1 VLENGS
7 RASALARWWEAV
19 LSAFRSYAESLFTR
33 DPSAPRPPNEETMP
47 MRYTG
52 EADLPAI
59 SDEEFTAVR
68 GSLRR
73 YTIVILKTGPRFEP
87 PDPGF
92 TSDVGRIILAHGR
105 RNASLRR
112 AGLMPIV
119 CPVSDDSDVAG
130 VSILD
135 ADREEAD
142 RIMSND
148 PGVLAD
154 VFTYEL
160 HEARGIPGSALPGEA
175 TA

>member
-19 LSAFRSYAESLFTR
+19 LSAFRGYAESLFAR
-33 DPSAPRPPNEETMP
+33 DPSAPRPPNEEARS

-52 EADLPAI
+52 EADLPTI
-59 SDEEFTAVR
+59 TDEEFTGVR
-68 GSLRR
+68 GSMRW
-73 YTIVILKTGPRFEP
+73 YTIVILKAGPRFEP

-92 TSDVGRIILAHGR
+92 TSEVGRIILAHGR

-119 CPVSDDSDVAG
+119 CPVTDDSDVAG

-135 ADREEAD
+135 ADRGEAD

-148 PGVLAD
+148 PGVLAG

-160 HEARGIPGSALPGEA
+160 HEARGIPRSALPGEA
-175 TA
+175 P

>member
-19 LSAFRSYAESLFTR
+19 LSAFRSYAESLFAR

-59 SDEEFTAVR
+59 SDDEFTAVR

-87 PDPGF
+87 PDPAF
-92 TSDVGRIILAHGR
+92 TSDVGGIILAHGR

-135 ADREEAD
+135 GDREEAD

-154 VFTYEL
+154 VFTFEL

-175 TA
+175 TG